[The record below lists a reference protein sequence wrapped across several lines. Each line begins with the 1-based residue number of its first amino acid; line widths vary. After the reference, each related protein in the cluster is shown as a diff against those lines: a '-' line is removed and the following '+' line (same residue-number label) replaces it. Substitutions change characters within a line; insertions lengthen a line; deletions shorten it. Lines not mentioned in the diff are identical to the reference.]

1 MFVGHLG
8 AGLAA
13 RRLAPP
19 VSLGVLFL
27 ATMGLDALLWV
38 FVLLGLETVEFPA
51 TLLGPRYPIFVFPYS
66 HGLVASLGWSGL
78 AFAATRACGQ
88 GIGMSLVVGATVFS
102 HFALDAL
109 VHVAGLPLLDAGSY
123 HVGLALW
130 RHTVLE
136 LAVECALGALGW
148 WLYAGAP
155 NSARGARRW
164 GLGALRALCAL
175 LTVWGGLATGPPP
188 PPAAMAI
195 ISLLTIAVVSALGF
209 RLDRAGRIR

>member
-130 RHTVLE
+130 RHTGLDSRSSVRSGPWDGGSTPARRTRRE
-136 LAVECALGALGW
+136 ALAGG
-148 WLYAGAP
+148 G
-155 NSARGARRW
+155 SARCWRYAR
-164 GLGALRALCAL
+164 
-175 LTVWGGLATGPPP
+175 
-188 PPAAMAI
+188 
-195 ISLLTIAVVSALGF
+195 S
-209 RLDRAGRIR
+209 